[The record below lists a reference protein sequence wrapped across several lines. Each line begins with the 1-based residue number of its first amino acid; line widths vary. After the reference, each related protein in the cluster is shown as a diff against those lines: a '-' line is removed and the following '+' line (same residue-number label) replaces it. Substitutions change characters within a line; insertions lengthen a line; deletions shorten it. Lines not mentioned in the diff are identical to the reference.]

1 MDVREVLVQMRAGV
15 SQRQI
20 AEGMRLSRHT
30 VKRYRRW
37 AEAQGLLQG
46 ELPSVTA
53 LQALLART
61 LPAALPPQ
69 QVSSVTPYRQLVRQL
84 RDERVEIAAI
94 WARLQERG
102 YGGTYQSVWRFVQRQ
117 EPKVP
122 EVMVRVECQPGE
134 EGQVD
139 FGYAGLLWDE
149 ETGKLRRSWAFVM
162 TLSWSR
168 HQYVEFVFDQKVA
181 SWLRLHRNAF
191 EFFGG
196 VPRRVVV
203 DNLKAGITQA
213 SWDDPQVQQAYREC
227 AEHYGFRIAPC
238 RPRTP
243 QHKGKVEQGGV
254 HYVKRNFL
262 AGRKPTTLVQ
272 ANRDVQT
279 WCLTTAGQRLHGT
292 IKEQPLKRFR
302 EKEQAALQPL
312 PATPYDLAVWK
323 VVKLHRDNHIT
334 FDHAYY
340 SAPFRLVGQPLRV
353 RGGTTTVCIYSLDYQ
368 LVATHERAQHPGQ
381 RQTHLDHLPPQKLPG
396 LTWDRDHCQ
405 ALAAE
410 IGPATTTTVQTLL
423 GDPVVERLPTVR
435 RLLKLRERFG
445 DARLEA
451 ACERA
456 LRFEDG
462 TYQTVKRILQ
472 QELEQAAPREASQ
485 GYPPVGAAPVAATP
499 LTFTFVRTAAELVG
513 HLFGGGSWS

>member
-1 MDVREVLVQMRAGV
+1 MDIREVLLHLRAGA
-15 SQRQI
+15 SDSRIQRELAI
-20 AEGMRLSRHT
+20 DRRT
-30 VKRYRRW
+30 VKKYRVW
-37 AEAQGLLQG
+37 AEAQGLLAG
-46 ELPSVTA
+46 SLPTFDELQRLVK
-53 LQALLART
+53 RT
-61 LPAALPPQ
+61 LNAPLPPQ
-69 QVSSVTPYRQLVRQL
+69 NVSSVTAYAELVRQL
-84 RDERVEIAAI
+84 RQEGVEVAAL
-94 WARLQERG
+94 WQRLQERG
-102 YGGTYQSVWRFVQRQ
+102 FRGSYAAVWRFVQRL
-117 EPKVP
+117 EPGTPDVT
-122 EVMVRVECQPGE
+122 VRVESRPGE
-134 EGQVD
+134 EAQVD
-139 FGYAGLLWDE
+139 FGYAGLLWDA
-149 ETGKLRRSWAFVM
+149 ETGKLRKAWAFVM

-168 HQYVEFVFDQKVA
+168 PQYVEFVFDQKVE

-272 ANRDVQT
+272 ANRDAQT
-279 WCLTTAGQRLHGT
+279 WCLTTAGQRIHGT
-292 IKEQPLKRFR
+292 TKEQPLKRF
-302 EKEQAALQPL
+302 EAKEQAALQPL

-323 VVKLHRDNHIT
+323 VVKLHRDSHIT

-353 RGGTTTVCIYSLDYQ
+353 RGGTTTVRIYSLDYQ
-368 LVATHERAQHPGQ
+368 LVATHERATQPGQ
-381 RQTHLDHLPPQKLPG
+381 RQTHLDHLPPEKVPG
-396 LTWDRDHCQ
+396 LTWNREYCQ
-405 ALAAE
+405 SLAAE
-410 IGPATTTTVQTLL
+410 IGPATAETVQRLL
-423 GDPVVERLPTVR
+423 NDPVVERLPTVR
-435 RLLKLRERFG
+435 RLLKLREHFG
-445 DARLEA
+445 DERLEA
-451 ACERA
+451 ACARA

-472 QELEQAAPREASQ
+472 QGLEQTLPMPVVTN
-485 GYPPVGAAPVAATP
+485 PPA
-499 LTFTFVRTAAELVG
+499 FTFVRSAAELVG
-513 HLFGGGSWS
+513 HLFGGGAWS